1 LPTILHTE
9 TEVTAMPLGMGNMF
23 NGIFRQ
29 YGHTVILLLRIID
42 IAMLF
47 GASWAA
53 YYAWH
58 DSFIID
64 EDHRI
69 VIALGILG
77 AVIFFEIGQ
86 VYRPWRNDA
95 MRGEIP
101 RIVRAWVSA
110 LLSVVFIVALVR
122 LHFWFGSS
130 YRWIAT
136 WGVLGLLSVLTARA
150 LLSRLL
156 GWLRGRGWSQ
166 GRIVMVGLNQM
177 AMAVSGQLNQSSWA
191 GLQVVGYVDDPS
203 ATHFEAGDLY
213 PPHLGRLEDLA
224 AIVSREAIDEVWVA
238 FPGEALAERV
248 QHELRH
254 LPVSIRLVIDCFAF
268 KQSKFL
274 SLNTVAGIPTLDVSV
289 SPLHGVNRHI
299 KEIED
304 RLLAFMLL
312 VLASPVMLLIAAGV
326 KLSSRGPVFYR
337 QERVGWNNRRF
348 TMLKFRSMPVDAES
362 KTGPVWARPG
372 ENRATPFGRF
382 LRKTSLDELPQLL
395 NVLKGDMSLVG
406 PRPERPD
413 FVEVFKEQVPNYMKK
428 HMVKAGITG
437 WAQVNGWR
445 GDTDLNRRIE
455 HDLYYIQHWSVWF
468 DLEIALRTLLVGFV
482 NKNAY

>member
-1 LPTILHTE
+1 
-9 TEVTAMPLGMGNMF
+9 MPLGIGNIF
-23 NGIFRQ
+23 NGLFRQ
-29 YGHTVILLLRIID
+29 YGHTVILLLRLID

-47 GASWAA
+47 GA
-53 YYAWH
+53 AWVAH
-58 DSFIID
+58 YFWLRQFAVDQD
-64 EDHRI
+64 YRI

-77 AVIFFEIGQ
+77 AIIFFEIGQ

-101 RIVRAWVSA
+101 RIVRAWILA
-110 LLSVVFIVALVR
+110 LLAVVSIVALVR

-130 YRWIAT
+130 YRWIAS
-136 WGVLGLLSVLTARA
+136 WGALGLVFVLTARG
-150 LLSRLL
+150 LLSHLL
-156 GWLRGRGWSQ
+156 RWLRSRGWSQ
-166 GRIVMVGLNQM
+166 GRIILVGLNQM
-177 AMAVSGQLNQSSWA
+177 AVAVSRQLNYSSWA
-191 GLQVVGYVDDPS
+191 GLQVVGYVDDRADNRNAVADFSLPRLGKL
-203 ATHFEAGDLY
+203 ADL
-213 PPHLGRLEDLA
+213 PGI
-224 AIVSREAIDEVWVA
+224 IVRDAIDEVWVA
-238 FPGEALAERV
+238 FPGESLAERA

-289 SPLHGVNRHI
+289 SPLHGVNRYI

-304 RLLAFMLL
+304 RLMAFVILLSISPLMLF
-312 VLASPVMLLIAAGV
+312 IALGV

-337 QERVGWNNRRF
+337 QERVGWNNRKF
-348 TMLKFRSMPVDAES
+348 TMLKFRSMPVDAEA
-362 KTGPVWARPG
+362 KTGAVWARPG
-372 ENRATPFGRF
+372 ETRATPFGGF

-395 NVLKGDMSLVG
+395 NVLMGDMSLVG

-413 FVEVFKEQVPNYMKK
+413 FVEVFKDQVPNYMKK

-468 DLEIALRTLLVGFV
+468 DLEIALRTVLTGFI

>member
-1 LPTILHTE
+1 
-9 TEVTAMPLGMGNMF
+9 MPLGLGNIF
-23 NGIFRQ
+23 NGLFKQ
-29 YGHTVILLLRIID
+29 YGHTVILLLRVID
-42 IAMLF
+42 VVMLL
-47 GASWAA
+47 GA
-53 YYAWH
+53 AWLAHYFWLH
-58 DSFIID
+58 DSVID
-64 EDHRI
+64 QHYRF

-77 AVIFFEIGQ
+77 AIIFFEIGQ

-101 RIVRAWVSA
+101 RIIRAWLLA
-110 LLSVVFIVALVR
+110 LLTVVSIVALVR

-130 YRWIAT
+130 YRWIAS
-136 WGVLGLLSVLTARA
+136 WGGLGLFFVLAARGVLAQVLK
-150 LLSRLL
+150 
-156 GWLRGRGWSQ
+156 WLRARGWSQ
-166 GRIVMVGLNQM
+166 GRIILVGLNQM
-177 AMAVSGQLNQSSWA
+177 AVAVSRQLNHSSWA
-191 GLQVVGYVDDPS
+191 GLQVIGYVDDRADDRLAVADYSLPRLGKLS
-203 ATHFEAGDLY
+203 DL
-213 PPHLGRLEDLA
+213 PRL
-224 AIVSREAIDEVWVA
+224 VSRQAVDEVWVA
-238 FPGEALAERV
+238 FPGASLAERV

-289 SPLHGVNRHI
+289 SPLHGVNRYI

-304 RLLAFMLL
+304 RLLALL
-312 VLASPVMLLIAAGV
+312 LLLLISPLMLVIAIGV
-326 KLSSRGPVFYR
+326 KLSSPGPVFYK
-337 QERVGWNNRRF
+337 QVRVGWNNRKF
-348 TMLKFRSMPVDAES
+348 TMLKFRSMPVDAEA
-362 KTGPVWARPG
+362 KTGAVWARPG
-372 ENRATPFGRF
+372 ENRATPFGAF
-382 LRKTSLDELPQLL
+382 LRKTSLDELPQLI

-413 FVEVFKEQVPNYMKK
+413 FVEVFKDQVPNYMKK

-468 DLEIALRTLLVGFV
+468 DLEIAFRTVLTGFI